1 MDRFRYCSTAQVL
14 RDELAALRVKA
25 RYEVASAL
33 LAAVERGE
41 ARASER
47 LSAESLVAEL
57 EEERRIAAALRSQI
71 GAAQAHERT
80 ARRMAR
86 SALEDLVESQRQ
98 ASDEL
103 RRVEALEQ
111 QRLHDVMELT
121 KLESLASLNEQSR
134 R

>member
-1 MDRFRYCSTAQVL
+1 MDRFRYGSTAQVL

-33 LAAVERGE
+33 LAAVESGE
-41 ARASER
+41 AQASER
-47 LSAESLVAEL
+47 LSTESLVAEL
-57 EEERRIAAALRSQI
+57 EEERRIAAALRSHL